1 MQVERGPS
9 SDIAQ
14 GLQTLEKISVRVIV
28 NCPLCGLHLDNQA
41 MAFNNCPVLKAN
53 ITIKGKYEDLFK
65 KNVSIELVKTL
76 VNISKFREET

>member
-1 MQVERGPS
+1 MQVEQGPS
-9 SDIAQ
+9 LDIAL
-14 GLQTLEKISVRVIV
+14 GWQTLEKISVRVIV

-53 ITIKGKYEDLFK
+53 ITINGKYEDLFK
-65 KNVSIELVKTL
+65 KNISIELVKTL